1 MQLRHL
7 LSIKDLEANQI
18 QSVFQRAALL
28 KDRGFAPIRYHQA
41 TALVFAEN
49 STRTRVSFERASQEL
64 GKPVVNLQP
73 EQSSLEKGESLL
85 DTLENIGALQ
95 CDLAIIRCTDEKLLR
110 DTAAES
116 PMAIIN
122 AGDGAREHP
131 TQALLDLFTL
141 WDGMAKRDW
150 DRLRKLKVAIVGD
163 LIRSRVARSWA
174 ELAVRMDLA
183 VDFVSPASWKPQS
196 WDCKFSWSD
205 EFKPRLAE
213 WDAVMALRVQKERF
227 RETAGAAESEIQK
240 YIATYQMG
248 PADFISPQQKL
259 LHPGPVNWGIELHQ
273 GLKSDS
279 RSLILDQVNCGLY
292 VRAALI
298 EIFSSEGKKL

>member
-7 LSIKDLEANQI
+7 LSIKDLDADQI
-18 QSVFQRAALL
+18 QSLFHQAALY
-28 KDRGFAPIRYHQA
+28 KDRGFSPQRYHQA

-141 WDGMAKRDW
+141 WNGLAGRDW
-150 DRLRKLKVAIVGD
+150 DELRRLRLAIVGD

-174 ELAVRMDLA
+174 ELAARLELK
-183 VDFVSPASWKPQS
+183 VDFISPAAWRPVT
-196 WDCKFSWSD
+196 WDCPYSWSD
-205 EFKPRLAE
+205 DFKSRLGE
-213 WDAVMALRVQKERF
+213 WNAVMALRIQKERF
-227 RETAGAAESEIQK
+227 RDTAGANEAEIQK
-240 YIATYQMG
+240 YMALYQLG
-248 PADFISPQQKL
+248 PRDFSSPEQKL
-259 LHPGPVNWGIELHQ
+259 MHPGPVNWGIELHQ
-273 GLKSDS
+273 SLKNDP
-279 RSLILDQVNCGLY
+279 RSIILDQVNGGLFI
-292 VRAALI
+292 RAALI
-298 EIFSSEGKKL
+298 EMYSSEGKKQ